1 MRHLVYVSSATR
13 DFSVAELSA
22 MLATFRENN
31 ARHGITGLLLYKDGH
46 FMQVLE
52 GEAEPLAELF
62 RRIARDPRHKGVITL
77 LEQEVAERSF
87 GEWSMAF
94 PDFGAAEVQALPGFS
109 RFLQTPLRDPALL
122 NPSAAMQLLLSFR
135 GILGKRP

>member
-13 DFSVAELSA
+13 EFSVAELSA

-31 ARHGITGLLLYKDGH
+31 ARLGITGMLLYKDGH
-46 FMQVLE
+46 FMQLLE

-62 RRIARDPRHKGVITL
+62 QHIVRDPRHRGVITL
-77 LEQEVAERSF
+77 LEEEVAGRSF

-94 PDFGAAEVQALPGFS
+94 PDLGSVEVQALPGYS
-109 RFLQTPLRDPALL
+109 RFLQTSLRDPAFLK
-122 NPSAAMQLLLSFR
+122 PSSAMQLLLSFR

>member
-22 MLATFRENN
+22 MLAAFRENN
-31 ARHGITGLLLYKDGH
+31 AHLGITGMLLYKDGH

-52 GEAEPLAELF
+52 GEAGPLEELF
-62 RRIARDPRHKGVITL
+62 RRIVRDPRHKGVITL
-77 LEQEVAERSF
+77 LEQEVAGRSF

-94 PDFGAAEVQALPGFS
+94 PDFGSAEVQALPGFS
-109 RFLQTPLRDPALL
+109 QFLQTSLRDPVLL
-122 NPSAAMQLLLSFR
+122 NPSNAMQLLRSFR
-135 GILGKRP
+135 GILGRRP